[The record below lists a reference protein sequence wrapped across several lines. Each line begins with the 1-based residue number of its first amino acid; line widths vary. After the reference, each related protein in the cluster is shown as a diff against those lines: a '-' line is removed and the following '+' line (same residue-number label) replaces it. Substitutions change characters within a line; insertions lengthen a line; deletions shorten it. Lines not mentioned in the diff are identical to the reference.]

1 MKFLSEA
8 LQAYVAEHCPPE
20 PPLLAALRRETHL
33 KILYPQM
40 ISSVVQG
47 RWLAFLSKLMAPV
60 RILEIGAFTGYS
72 TLCLAEGLAADG
84 KLISIEQHPEREA
97 MIRKYVDKAGISQQ
111 VDLRIGDAAEE
122 LPKLSGSFDLVFL
135 DADKANYPLYL
146 ELVVPLL
153 RPGGLLIADNV
164 LWHGHVL
171 GEGKSKE
178 ILGIKGFNAA
188 VMADERVEGLLM
200 GVEDGLF
207 LVRKG

>member
-8 LQAYVAEHCPPE
+8 LQAYVAEHCPSE
-20 PPLLAALRRETHL
+20 PPLLAELRRETHL

-40 ISSVVQG
+40 ISSAVQG
-47 RWLAFLSKLMAPV
+47 RWLAFLSKLVSPT

-84 KLISIEQHPEREA
+84 TLVSIEQHPEREA
-97 MIRKYVDKAGISQQ
+97 LIRKYVGKAGFSQQ
-111 VDLRIGDAAEE
+111 LDLRIGDAAAL
-122 LPKLSGSFDLVFL
+122 LPEVTGLFDLVFL
-135 DADKANYPLYL
+135 DADKGNYPLYF

-171 GEGKSKE
+171 SERQDKE
-178 ILGIKGFNAA
+178 TLGIQGFNAA
-188 VMADERVEGLLM
+188 IMADERVEGIMM
-200 GVEDGLF
+200 GMEDGLF
-207 LVRKG
+207 LVRRV